1 LCIHVFKNVVF
12 GTKKSLSFSWYLSIL
27 LVSESWLDCKYHCV
41 LSDEAVA
48 DSLVNE
54 SWLDCKYHCV
64 QSDEAVADSLKWVD
78 GSAASGSGVFGMWAD
93 QFPNL
98 QLNMLDCGIMQ
109 TGLWCTLSAYNDML
123 YCYSALDINF
133 TVGMQ

>member
-1 LCIHVFKNVVF
+1 VVASPGNRYIQVIAKAGLTVF
-12 GTKKSLSFSWYLSIL
+12 GTKKVCFSWYLSIL
-27 LVSESWLDCKYHCV
+27 
-41 LSDEAVA
+41 
-48 DSLVNE
+48 LVNE

-64 QSDEAVADSLKWVD
+64 QSDEAVADSLQWMD

-109 TGLWCTLSAYNDML
+109 TGLWCTFSA
-123 YCYSALDINF
+123 
-133 TVGMQ
+133 